1 MALGC
6 PACLMLLGD
15 GEKPAPLP
23 ASSLPA
29 PAHVETLLVVGCL
42 VAATLVMKHVFKGSP
57 GREVGRNPGIKPFRI
72 AGVFD
77 GRSGW

>member
-15 GEKPAPLP
+15 GEEKPAPNP
-23 ASSLPA
+23 
-29 PAHVETLLVVGCL
+29 PAHVETFLVVGCL
-42 VAATLVMKHVFKGSP
+42 VAATLVMKRVFKGSP
-57 GREVGRNPGIKPFRI
+57 GREVGRNPGIKPFKV